1 MIDRL
6 YRLWSQ
12 RKAAVVIVVLVT
24 SGAVLGAV
32 RLIAHS
38 PSVPTLTIQRG
49 EFVDSVEFRGEI
61 KALKSIGINAP
72 AEAGEL
78 QVLKI
83 VADGAQVK
91 KGEAIV
97 EFDKTKPQQELA
109 QFRSGL
115 KSAEAEIDQA
125 RAQARLTEEEDSTAV
140 IKARYDMEV
149 AKLEASKKEIV
160 SKIDGAEA
168 QLKVADAEQKL
179 QEAEQKLASDRT
191 ASKAT
196 IQSKID
202 ASHKAAY
209 DVQRTEQALTRMSLV
224 APIAGMVSLIRTW
237 RPEGESAFKPGDR
250 TWAGAP
256 IAELPDVSTLKVS
269 ARVEETER
277 GRLEL
282 QQGASIH
289 MDAIADRQFSGKIEN
304 ISTIATS
311 DFSGGWPFPR
321 NFDLRITLDQTD
333 PRLKPGMTAK
343 LTVVVERIPNA
354 ITLPAQASFQKSGQT
369 VAYIWDGSKFQERT
383 IEIGRRSG
391 DRVLVVRGLKPAE
404 RVALRDPSSGGGQ
417 P

>member
-32 RLIAHS
+32 RLIGHS
-38 PSVPTLTIQRG
+38 PSVPTLSIQRG

-277 GRLEL
+277 GRLAL
-282 QQGASIH
+282 QQGVSIH

-391 DRVLVVRGLKPAE
+391 DRVLVVKGLKPEE
-404 RVALRDPSSGGGQ
+404 RVALKDPSSGGGQ

>member
-1 MIDRL
+1 
-6 YRLWSQ
+6 
-12 RKAAVVIVVLVT
+12 
-24 SGAVLGAV
+24 V
-32 RLIAHS
+32 RLIGHS
-38 PSVPTLTIQRG
+38 PSVPTLTIQPG

-78 QVLKI
+78 QILKI
-83 VADGAQVK
+83 AADGAQVK
-91 KGEAIV
+91 KGDAIV

-140 IKARYDMEV
+140 IKARYDVEV

-160 SKIDGAEA
+160 SRIEGAEA

-179 QEAEQKLASDRT
+179 HEAEQKLSSDRI

-202 ASHKAAY
+202 ASQKAAY
-209 DVQRTEQALTRMSLV
+209 DVQRTEQALTRMSLL
-224 APIAGMVSLIRTW
+224 APITGMVSLIRTW

-277 GRLEL
+277 GRLAL
-282 QQGASIH
+282 QQGVSIH

-311 DFSGGWPFPR
+311 DFTGGWPFPR
-321 NFDLRITLDQTD
+321 NFDLRIALDQTD

-354 ITLPAQASFQKSGQT
+354 ITLPAQASFQKSGQA
-369 VAYIWDGSKFQERT
+369 VAYVWDGSKFQERP
-383 IEIGRRSG
+383 IEVGRRSG
-391 DRVLVVRGLKPAE
+391 DRVLVVKGLKPEE
-404 RVALRDPSSGGGQ
+404 RVALKDPSSGAGQ

>member
-32 RLIAHS
+32 RLIGHS
-38 PSVPTLTIQRG
+38 PSVPTLSIQRG

-179 QEAEQKLASDRT
+179 HEAEQKLASDRT

-277 GRLEL
+277 GRLAL
-282 QQGASIH
+282 QQGVSIH

-391 DRVLVVRGLKPAE
+391 DRVLVVKGLKPEE
-404 RVALRDPSSGGGQ
+404 RVALKDPSSGGQ

>member
-32 RLIAHS
+32 RLIGHS

-277 GRLEL
+277 GRLAL
-282 QQGASIH
+282 QQGVSIH

-391 DRVLVVRGLKPAE
+391 DRVLVVKGLKPEE
-404 RVALRDPSSGGGQ
+404 RVALKDPSSGGQ

>member
-1 MIDRL
+1 MVDRL
-6 YRLWSQ
+6 HRLWSQ

-24 SGAVLGAV
+24 SAVVLGAV
-32 RLIAHS
+32 RLIGHS
-38 PSVPTLTIQRG
+38 PSVPTLIIQRG

-78 QVLKI
+78 QILKI
-83 VADGAQVK
+83 AADGAQVK
-91 KGEAIV
+91 KGDAIV

-109 QFRSGL
+109 EFRSGY

-125 RAQARLTEEEDSTAV
+125 RAQSRLTEEEDSTAV
-140 IKARYDMEV
+140 IKARYDLEV
-149 AKLEASKKEIV
+149 AKLDASKKEIV
-160 SKIDGAEA
+160 SRIEGAEA
-168 QLKVADAEQKL
+168 QLKVSDAEQKL
-179 QEAEQKLASDRT
+179 HEAEQKLASDRT

-209 DVQRTEQALTRMSLV
+209 DVQRTERALTRMALV
-224 APIAGMVSLIRTW
+224 APITGMVSLIRTW

-277 GRLEL
+277 GRLAL
-282 QQGASIH
+282 QQGVSIH

-304 ISTIATS
+304 ISTIAS
-311 DFSGGWPFPR
+311 FRFLAGDGPFPV
-321 NFDLRITLDQTD
+321 TLISESHLIRPTPD
-333 PRLKPGMTAK
+333 
-343 LTVVVERIPNA
+343 
-354 ITLPAQASFQKSGQT
+354 
-369 VAYIWDGSKFQERT
+369 
-383 IEIGRRSG
+383 
-391 DRVLVVRGLKPAE
+391 
-404 RVALRDPSSGGGQ
+404 
-417 P
+417 

>member
-6 YRLWSQ
+6 HRLWSQ

-24 SGAVLGAV
+24 SGVVLGAV
-32 RLIAHS
+32 RLIGHS
-38 PSVPTLTIQRG
+38 PSVPTLIIQRG

-78 QVLKI
+78 QILKI
-83 VADGAQVK
+83 AADGAQVK
-91 KGEAIV
+91 KGDAIV

-109 QFRSGL
+109 EFRSGY

-125 RAQARLTEEEDSTAV
+125 RAQSRLTEEEDSTAV
-140 IKARYDMEV
+140 IKARYDVEV
-149 AKLEASKKEIV
+149 AKLDASKKEIV
-160 SKIDGAEA
+160 SRIEGAEA
-168 QLKVADAEQKL
+168 QLKVSDAEQKL
-179 QEAEQKLASDRT
+179 HEAEQKLASDRT

-209 DVQRTEQALTRMSLV
+209 DVQRTERALTRMALV
-224 APIAGMVSLIRTW
+224 APITGMVSLIRTW

-277 GRLEL
+277 GRLAL
-282 QQGASIH
+282 QQGVSIH

-333 PRLKPGMTAK
+333 TRLKPGMTAK
-343 LTVVVERIPNA
+343 LTVVVDRIPNA

-369 VAYIWDGSKFQERT
+369 VAYVWDGSKFQERT

-391 DRVLVVRGLKPAE
+391 DRVLVVKGLKAEE
-404 RVALRDPSSGGGQ
+404 RVALKDPSPGGGQ

>member
-6 YRLWSQ
+6 HRLWSQ

-24 SGAVLGAV
+24 SGVVLGAV
-32 RLIAHS
+32 RLIGHS
-38 PSVPTLTIQRG
+38 PSVPTLIIQRG

-78 QVLKI
+78 QILKI
-83 VADGAQVK
+83 AADGAQVK
-91 KGEAIV
+91 KGDAIV

-109 QFRSGL
+109 EFRSGY

-125 RAQARLTEEEDSTAV
+125 RAQSRLTEEEDSTAV
-140 IKARYDMEV
+140 IKARYDVEV
-149 AKLEASKKEIV
+149 AKLDASKKEIV
-160 SKIDGAEA
+160 SRIEGAEA
-168 QLKVADAEQKL
+168 QLKVSDAEQKL
-179 QEAEQKLASDRT
+179 HEAEQKLASDRT

-209 DVQRTEQALTRMSLV
+209 DVQRTERALTRMALV
-224 APIAGMVSLIRTW
+224 APITGMVSLIRTW

-277 GRLEL
+277 GRLAL
-282 QQGASIH
+282 QQGVSIH

-304 ISTIATS
+304 ISTIPLQILAG
-311 DFSGGWPFPR
+311 DGPFPA
-321 NFDLRITLDQTD
+321 TLISESHLIRPTPD
-333 PRLKPGMTAK
+333 
-343 LTVVVERIPNA
+343 
-354 ITLPAQASFQKSGQT
+354 
-369 VAYIWDGSKFQERT
+369 
-383 IEIGRRSG
+383 
-391 DRVLVVRGLKPAE
+391 
-404 RVALRDPSSGGGQ
+404 
-417 P
+417 